1 MLGFRFIEGD
11 GAAHLTDTCTAL
23 RASVGLL
30 LFEGELEVVAG
41 VLELFELLELLELLA
56 EVVELFELLELL
68 EKVVAEVEEVVAE
81 VLAEVEEVVAEVLE
95 VLKEVLKEVLAEVLE
110 EMYVKTCK
118 RGNVFEM
125 HPISTVN
132 SMVFSALW
140 CTRR

>member
-1 MLGFRFIEGD
+1 LLGFRFIEGD

>member
-1 MLGFRFIEGD
+1 LLGFRFIEGD

-41 VLELFELLELLELLA
+41 VVELLELLELLA
-56 EVVELFELLELL
+56 EVVESFELLELL

>member
-41 VLELFELLELLELLA
+41 VVELLELLELLA
-56 EVVELFELLELL
+56 EVVESFELLELL
-68 EKVVAEVEEVVAE
+68 EKVV
-81 VLAEVEEVVAEVLE
+81 AEVEEVVAEVLE

>member
-41 VLELFELLELLELLA
+41 VVELLELLELLA
-56 EVVELFELLELL
+56 EVVESFELLELL

>member
-1 MLGFRFIEGD
+1 
-11 GAAHLTDTCTAL
+11 
-23 RASVGLL
+23 
-30 LFEGELEVVAG
+30 
-41 VLELFELLELLELLA
+41 LLA
-56 EVVELFELLELL
+56 EVVESFELLELL

>member
-1 MLGFRFIEGD
+1 LLGFRFIEGD

-41 VLELFELLELLELLA
+41 VVELLELLELLA
-56 EVVELFELLELL
+56 EVVESFELLELL

-81 VLAEVEEVVAEVLE
+81 VLAEVEEVVAEVLK